1 MILKHRDKKILR
13 FDWLEPH
20 GVVVREVYGENIKFL
35 PLEMKGETSDED
47 FLQKLIAIIL
57 DCDENEAVDDKISP
71 PRDTIKNKNSLGD
84 DTIISNLMTDPFITA
99 EELGEVLSIGVAT
112 VKRRLAKL
120 QSAGRIKRTGSRK
133 TGAWE
138 VLLK

>member
-35 PLEMKGETSDED
+35 PLEMKGETSDEG

-57 DCDENEAVDDKISP
+57 DCDANEMVDDEISP
-71 PRDTIKNKNSLGD
+71 PVDF
-84 DTIISNLMTDPFITA
+84 TD
-99 EELGEVLSIGVAT
+99 V
-112 VKRRLAKL
+112 
-120 QSAGRIKRTGSRK
+120 
-133 TGAWE
+133 
-138 VLLK
+138 